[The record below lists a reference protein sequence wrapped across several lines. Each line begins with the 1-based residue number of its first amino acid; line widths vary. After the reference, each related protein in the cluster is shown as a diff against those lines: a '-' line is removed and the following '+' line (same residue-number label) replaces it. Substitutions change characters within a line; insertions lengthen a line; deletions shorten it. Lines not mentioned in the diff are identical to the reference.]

1 MILQSA
7 QRFPAAILLAAAML
21 IAALLASVAGAYLPT
36 QGLLFAWTALGAIVV
51 FVWYCVQGN
60 LLVAILLW
68 MVTLIALHEEFWR
81 KSVPLFFAITIP
93 RMGIVVLVALLI
105 AMLVVGRVR
114 WRPAWPTSGLL
125 LSLATYFSISAFV
138 SGFETQSVVSVHY
151 RLIGGYLFPFTV
163 FALMLHGFDRERDF
177 KRLAVFFAVLSVYLT
192 FTGWCEQFDIRA
204 LIFPRFINDP
214 SVGIHWGRVRGP
226 FVMSA
231 AMGLALTY
239 CFFSNLV
246 LARNVEH
253 GRWTLYALNT
263 LMLPVIFWTKT
274 RSVWLSWLLC
284 MLIWAVYARR
294 RTTRVVFVSLLLAA
308 ALLVA
313 VINMENFLSPD
324 RSRGGLTD
332 TEPLLL
338 RIGLAQMTWEM
349 VKEHPLVGVGFG
361 HFRDHAPAFARDP
374 SSPFFAFGSSAM
386 EHNNLLSIVAETG
399 IVGLVLYVLLAA
411 YLIRLSVRLYRT
423 LPPGLPGFISRDA
436 VVLYWILAAAYFVDG
451 TFRETSDNPF
461 ANSLFFGLS
470 AVPAALNVLLRPAPI
485 GEHLRT
491 PSPCVALRGAA

>member
-1 MILQSA
+1 M
-7 QRFPAAILLAAAML
+7 LAAAIL
-21 IAALLASVAGAYLPT
+21 IAALLALVAGAYLPT
-36 QGLLFAWTALGAIVV
+36 QGLLLAWAALGAIVI
-51 FVWYCVQGN
+51 FVWYCVQGD
-60 LLVAILLW
+60 LLVAIMLW
-68 MVTLIALHEEFWR
+68 LVTVIALHEEFWR

-93 RMGIVVLVALLI
+93 RMGIVVLMALLI
-105 AMLVVGRVR
+105 AMLVLGRVR
-114 WRPAWPTSGLL
+114 WRQAWPASGFLL
-125 LSLATYFSISAFV
+125 GLAAYFSLSAFV
-138 SGFETQSVVSVHY
+138 SGFETRSVVSVHY
-151 RLIGGYLFPFTV
+151 RLIGGYLFPFAV
-163 FALMLHGFDRERDF
+163 FALMLHAFHRERDF
-177 KRLAVFFAVLSVYLT
+177 KRLAVFFAVLSAYLT
-192 FTGWCEQFDIRA
+192 FTGWCEQFDIQA

-246 LARNVEH
+246 LARNVVR
-253 GRWTLYALNT
+253 GRWILYALNT

-274 RSVWLSWLLC
+274 RSVWLSWLVC
-284 MLIWAVYARR
+284 MLIWALYARR
-294 RTTRVVFVSLLLAA
+294 RTTRVVSVSLLLAS

-313 VINMENFLSPD
+313 VINMDNFLSPD

-349 VKEHPLVGVGFG
+349 VKEHPLLGVGFG
-361 HFRDHAPAFARDP
+361 HFRDHAPEFARDP
-374 SSPFFAFGSSAM
+374 SSPYYAFGSSAL

-399 IVGLVLYVLLAA
+399 IVGLVLYVLLAV
-411 YLIRLSVRLYRT
+411 YLIRFSVRLYRK
-423 LPPGLPGFISRDA
+423 LPPDSPGFISRDA

-470 AVPAALNVLLRPAPI
+470 AVPAALNVLLSPAPT
-485 GEHLRT
+485 GECLCAPDPRV
-491 PSPCVALRGAA
+491 PPRGAA